1 MKYLTKAGV
10 NLLTE
15 DQESLDAT
23 RDAFREFLRKLGAKR
38 RDRNIRRSTL
48 LPTSSR
54 AIASSI
60 KGKDTPLAKRL
71 NVAKNTGKLR

>member
-23 RDAFREFLRKLGAKR
+23 RDAFRKFLRELGDRR

-54 AIASSI
+54 AIASSV
-60 KGKDTPLAKRL
+60 KGRNTPLAKRL